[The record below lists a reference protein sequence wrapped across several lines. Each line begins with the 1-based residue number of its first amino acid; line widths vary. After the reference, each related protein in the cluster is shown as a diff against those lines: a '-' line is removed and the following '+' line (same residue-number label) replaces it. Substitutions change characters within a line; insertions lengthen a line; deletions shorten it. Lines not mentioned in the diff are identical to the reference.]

1 MKLVQHMTV
10 VLLSAAATWSCG
22 SAPDS
27 TDGTDLQG
35 DLQQVHEP
43 IYNGTTVTT
52 TGLGYPLVFTKQD
65 ASGVGSLCSSTLL
78 TNNWIL
84 TAKHCHLAINSAD
97 PSYTTQVILDYGTSV
112 QQSRVATQI
121 VLHPNWDIALVKV
134 NSPFDMNGS
143 PGYPNYF
150 GFAKRMYPWNDLLN
164 QTVTGWGYGANAVS
178 SGNPV
183 GAGVF
188 RKGVMSVS
196 QTNIFFNDEVANNN
210 PGIALLP
217 NPNQLIFSGDSGG
230 PVTYS
235 TPMRPNNQSPDTL
248 AAVTVAGDN
257 AADGHPVQGYAIPT
271 AAISQWAIATMYPNQ
286 VFICHGVEC
295 MTTRSSLANN
305 TGLDTTWMPCGGY
318 RTYWEAQISFESG
331 WDFFYVNGR
340 AFTGTSTFSGTEP
353 AGTPISLQIR
363 TDGSVQSAGV
373 QWFKVRCVQ

>member
-1 MKLVQHMTV
+1 MKLLQHVTV
-10 VLLSAAATWSCG
+10 VLLSASASWGCG

-27 TDGTDLQG
+27 TDSTDLQG
-35 DLQQVHEP
+35 DLHQVQEP

-52 TGLGYPLVFTKQD
+52 TGLGYPYVFTKKD
-65 ASGVGSLCSSTLL
+65 ASGLGSLCSSTLL

-84 TAKHCHLAINSAD
+84 TAKHCNVAINAAD
-97 PSYTTQVILDYGTSV
+97 PSYTTQIVMDNGTSV
-112 QQSRVATQI
+112 QQARVATQI

-134 NSPFDMNGS
+134 NTPFDMNGS
-143 PGYPNYF
+143 PGFPNYF

-164 QTVTGWGYGANAVS
+164 QSVTGWGFGNNAVS
-178 SGNPV
+178 NGAGT

-196 QTNIFFNDEVANNN
+196 QTNITFNDDVASNN
-210 PGIALLP
+210 PGIALIP

-235 TPMRPNNQSPDTL
+235 TPQRPNNQSPDTL
-248 AAVTVAGDN
+248 AAVTIAGNN
-257 AADGHPVQGYAIPT
+257 AADGHPTQGYAIPT
-271 AAISQWAIATMYPNQ
+271 SAISQWAMTTIYPNQ

-295 MTTRSSLANN
+295 MTTKGSLANN

-318 RTYWEAQISFESG
+318 RSYWEAQISFESG